1 MPTIDINSAG
11 EAHERHD
18 IVPSVSI
25 DALLRHRD
33 DVLARLNQAAELV
46 AEASHIAGAAHL
58 GFPLVSIAQ
67 GWRGDGI
74 AIAGDLERRNDA
86 LALARRMIDAEA
98 WRYLLHE
105 SGMRSLM
112 SASKREEF
120 EKALRG
126 PEVPALTRDAIYA
139 TFGALHQAR
148 GEMFEQG
155 VIECFRRLSW
165 HYKTNLP
172 QKFGKRIV
180 VTYLH
185 GHYYTHHNAAHYL
198 DDLMRVFHIV
208 DGKPE
213 PDHRQGCYGLVE
225 RALRDQSTWPKQ
237 CENDYIA
244 IRLFKNRNGHV
255 TFKRSE
261 LVDQLNRIIAKH
273 YPNALPE
280 PR

>member
-11 EAHERHD
+11 EALERHD

-25 DALLRHRD
+25 EALLRHRD
-33 DVLARLNQAAELV
+33 DVLARLNQAAELIT
-46 AEASHIAGAAHL
+46 EASHIAAAAHL
-58 GFPLVSIAQ
+58 GFPLVSFAQ

-74 AIAGDLERRNDA
+74 AIAGDFERRNDA
-86 LALARRMIDAEA
+86 LALARRMVDAEA
-98 WRYLLHE
+98 WRYLLYE

-112 SASKREEF
+112 SAGKREEF

-126 PEVPALTRDAIYA
+126 PQVPALTRDAIHA

-148 GEMFEQG
+148 GEMFEEG

-180 VTYLH
+180 VTHLH
-185 GHYYTHHNAAHYL
+185 GHFYTHHNPTNHL

-213 PDHRQGCYGLVE
+213 PDHRQGCYGMVE
-225 RALRDQSTWPKQ
+225 RALRDQSPWPKQ

-244 IRLFKNRNGHV
+244 MRLFKNQNGHV
-255 TFKRSE
+255 TFKRPE

>member
-1 MPTIDINSAG
+1 MPTLDINSTG
-11 EAHERHD
+11 EAQERHD

-25 DALLRHRD
+25 EALLRHRD
-33 DVLARLNQAAELV
+33 DVLARLTQAAERDV
-46 AEASHIAGAAHL
+46 EASHIADTAHL

-74 AIAGDLERRNDA
+74 AIAGDFERRNDA
-86 LALARRMIDAEA
+86 LTLARCVIDAEA
-98 WRYLLHE
+98 WRYLLNA

-126 PEVPALTRDAIYA
+126 PAVPALTRDAIYA

-148 GEMFEQG
+148 SEMFDEG

-165 HYKTNLP
+165 HYKSNLP

-180 VTYLH
+180 VTNLH
-185 GHYYTHHNAAHYL
+185 GQFYTHHNPTNYL

-213 PDHRQGCYGLVE
+213 P
-225 RALRDQSTWPKQ
+225 
-237 CENDYIA
+237 
-244 IRLFKNRNGHV
+244 
-255 TFKRSE
+255 
-261 LVDQLNRIIAKH
+261 
-273 YPNALPE
+273 
-280 PR
+280 